1 MNSLVCAAPAKLN
14 LFLHVIGRRSD
25 GYHLLESV
33 FRFVDYGDTVT
44 LSRRSDGLI
53 IREYENLE
61 IAETVD
67 LCLRAARLLQVVSE
81 TEYGVSIGLDKRLP
95 LGGGLGGG
103 SSDAA
108 SVLLGLNQLWELN
121 WSRQR
126 LQELAL
132 QLGADVPVF
141 IFGESAFAQGI
152 GEILQSVALQSAWY
166 VVLIPD
172 VLVSTP
178 KIFASEQ
185 LTRGSK
191 SIRIADFSRSEIF
204 SDLTRN
210 DLQSTVCGIYPEVA
224 ESLAWLGQFGLA
236 RMTGSGAC
244 VFAEFEDEQSAR
256 HVYDKLPASMRGFF
270 AQGLDTHPLK
280 NFAT

>member
-1 MNSLVCAAPAKLN
+1 
-14 LFLHVIGRRSD
+14 
-25 GYHLLESV
+25 LESV

>member
-33 FRFVDYGDTVT
+33 FRFIDYGDTVT
-44 LSRRSDGLI
+44 LTRRADGLV
-53 IREYENLE
+53 IREYENVE

-67 LCLRAARLLQVVSE
+67 LCLRAARLLQLESG
-81 TEYGVSIGLDKRLP
+81 TAYGVSIGLDKRLP

-126 LQELAL
+126 LQDLAL

-152 GEILQSVALQSAWY
+152 GEILQSVTLQPAWY
-166 VVLIPD
+166 VVLVPD
-172 VLVSTP
+172 VHVSTP

-185 LTRGSK
+185 LTRDSK

-210 DLQSTVCGIYPEVA
+210 DLQSAVCGIYPEVVEA
-224 ESLAWLGQFGLA
+224 LAWLGQFGLA

-244 VFAEFEDEQSAR
+244 VFAEFKDEQAAR
-256 HVYDKLPASMRGFF
+256 LVYDKLPADVRGFV